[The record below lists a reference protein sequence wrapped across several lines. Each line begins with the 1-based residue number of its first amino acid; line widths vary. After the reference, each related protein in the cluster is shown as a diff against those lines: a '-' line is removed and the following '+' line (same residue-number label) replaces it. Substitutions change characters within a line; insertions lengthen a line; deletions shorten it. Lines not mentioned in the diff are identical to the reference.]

1 MKEVQVGTA
10 VVAPLSGYPQLGIVV
25 GFEEVCDRSLKEIQ
39 AVVPGIALRESL
51 VKLCSWAA
59 KAAALPLPAVLRMA
73 LPPGL
78 RISTYEVLRP
88 ASNWP
93 WKTGSLVTRTKLY
106 RFLGGSGPF
115 WRSSRATITVV
126 RSRTFWTQP
135 ASGGRFSGGW
145 SGAEPPG

>member
-1 MKEVQVGTA
+1 MA

-39 AVVPGIALRESL
+39 AVAAGIALPESL

-78 RISTYEVLRP
+78 RISTYKVLRP

-93 WKTGSLVTRTKLY
+93 WKTGSLVTRTK
-106 RFLGGSGPF
+106 
-115 WRSSRATITVV
+115 
-126 RSRTFWTQP
+126 
-135 ASGGRFSGGW
+135 
-145 SGAEPPG
+145 